1 MLELHAFSSASLRPV
16 VARYTIERLNALT
29 TGAGRADAP
38 LAKPHNAGKDQF
50 CEVCASV
57 FLNNGDI
64 RRHIVTINLNSSR
77 ILKSLSA
84 QAASLLNLRKLGSSD
99 ALELVEHSSKL
110 VNLLNRSM
118 K

>member
-1 MLELHAFSSASLRPV
+1 M
-16 VARYTIERLNALT
+16 
-29 TGAGRADAP
+29 
-38 LAKPHNAGKDQF
+38 
-50 CEVCASV
+50 